1 MKINFILILICCSL
15 RTLAQDNDN
24 INASIIYRHVFEYI
38 QQDGINAK
46 FNIAVSDSIID
57 LDKNWNI
64 ELGEYRNEELM
75 LNQYESNL
83 KCEYFKPYYSATL
96 FSLHEA
102 NKHNPQLILFFSPIE
117 NHILRADLHSFNS
130 QYQYRNELYIWG
142 ECIEYL
148 FLLKEDGNIKKV
160 FKQKV
165 LLN

>member
-1 MKINFILILICCSL
+1 MRIHFILIIVCCSL

-24 INASIIYRHVFEYI
+24 INASIVYRHAFEYI
-38 QQDGINAK
+38 QQDNANL
-46 FNIAVSDSIID
+46 NIAVSDSIIY
-57 LDKNWNI
+57 LNKAWNI
-64 ELGEYRNEELM
+64 ESGGCRNEESM
-75 LNQYESNL
+75 LNQYEDNL
-83 KCEYFKPYYSATL
+83 KCEYSKPYYSAAL
-96 FSLHEA
+96 FNLHEA
-102 NKHNPQLILFFSPIE
+102 NKHNPQMVLFFSSME
-117 NHILRADLHSFNS
+117 NHMLRADLHIFNS